1 MDEHRPGETRTQQ
14 LRPKEKIARL
24 PDIPEASWREQLR
37 RKPGEELLKNMAVAA
52 ALVMCAI
59 TLRGGALPQA
69 MDVTDAVMTAVTGDT
84 LLDDQLG
91 KLSFVSAL
99 FPEATLVFGQTSPGE
114 ALAMPVSGGAVVH
127 AWSEDEPY
135 MAWRTGSA
143 QITSSMD
150 GEVIGVYHGFPY
162 RSGTARS
169 ARSADRQEIPVLGA
183 GSGAAHCDGC
193 GSGDFARGIR
203 CGSDGSGIVCGRAGW
218 TDAGAWDFALSEEVK
233 CGVAITCF

>member
-150 GEVIGVYHGFPY
+150 GEVIGVYHGNGEE
-162 RSGTARS
+162 RLV
-169 ARSADRQEIPVLGA
+169 QVLGDDGLSCLYGNLGEVSVSMGDAVSA
-183 GSGAAHCDGC
+183 GDSIGTRMPGADFVMEVRRDGYRVDPAVLLD
-193 GSGDFARGIR
+193 SA
-203 CGSDGSGIVCGRAGW
+203 S
-218 TDAGAWDFALSEEVK
+218 
-233 CGVAITCF
+233 